1 MIAMKFVSDIA
12 RQIGWIDILDV
23 GLVAIIIY
31 ALLAWLRRSIPEST
45 ARRILFAAPIAAGVY
60 ILVRLLDL
68 YLLESV
74 VRVLFIVLLIVA
86 VVVFQADIRRM
97 FDRVVSRTRA
107 RQTPKSGSAATIDR
121 ITEATSRMMEL
132 KMGALIAIKG
142 REPLDSL
149 IDGGIE
155 LDGVLTQPLLFSIFH
170 PDTPGHD
177 GAVVVDDDRVVKF
190 AAHLPLTTNVPYVSR
205 YGGTRHAAALGLSEV
220 SDSFI
225 IAVSEES
232 GTLSIAQE
240 GTLTQDVEVST
251 LRSKL
256 ESFWSEN
263 YEESTTPSPSWWRR
277 PNLQTAGV
285 AALMAILFWL
295 VIVYSPDTVIRSMV
309 VPIEFRNLPDEWTI
323 EGNIPAGAEVVLSG
337 PEQLFLR
344 LDPVDLALS
353 IDASDPEEGS
363 EEIVLTE
370 ADLNLPAGIDLNR
383 IQPQVIQ
390 LEMRRMETLR
400 VPVTVRTTGRL
411 REPLTLTGLQAE
423 PDSVSIVVPRGDF
436 EPDAKVY
443 TQAVDLGEIQDN
455 ASVTRRLVLPE
466 YARLTSRSSDE
477 IVVHVSVRA
486 AEADADTSALSMNE
500 TLGAA
505 VFSIQGLRR

>member
-1 MIAMKFVSDIA
+1 MKFVSDIA
-12 RQIGWIDILDV
+12 RQVGWIDILDV
-23 GLVAIIIY
+23 GLVAIILY

-97 FDRVVSRTRA
+97 FDRIVTRTRA
-107 RQTPKSGSAATIDR
+107 RQTPKTGSAATIDR

-149 IDGGIE
+149 IDGGID

-225 IAVSEES
+225 IAVSEEM
-232 GTLSIAQE
+232 GTLSIAHE

-263 YEESTTPSPSWWRR
+263 YEESTTPSPSWWKR

-344 LDPVDLALS
+344 LDPADLAVS

-390 LEMRRMETLR
+390 LRVRRMETLR
-400 VPVTVRTTGRL
+400 VPVTVRTSGRL
-411 REPLTLTGLQAE
+411 REPLTLTGLQPE
-423 PDSVSIVVPRGDF
+423 PDSVTIVVPRGDF

-466 YARLTSRSSDE
+466 NARVTSGTSEE

-486 AEADADTSALSMNE
+486 ADAEPDTSALSMNE